1 MVASRSPAAIS
12 RGVPDRAV
20 LVTYVRIRRRK
31 LLKCNL
37 YDLELKVEYSDLLLK
52 LHV

>member
-12 RGVPDRAV
+12 REVPDRAV
-20 LVTYVRIRRRK
+20 LVTYIRIRSRT
-31 LLKCNL
+31 LLKCDL
-37 YDLELKVEYSDLLLK
+37 YDLELKVKYSDLLLK